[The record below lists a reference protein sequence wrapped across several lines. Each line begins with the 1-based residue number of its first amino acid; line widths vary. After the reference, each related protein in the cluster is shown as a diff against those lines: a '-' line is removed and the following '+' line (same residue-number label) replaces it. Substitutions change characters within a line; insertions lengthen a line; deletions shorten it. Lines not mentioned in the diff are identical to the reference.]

1 MELVISDEK
10 FKELIKEILIE
21 MIKEKRDL
29 FYELILEAMEEAGL
43 AKAISEGRKDNFVSE
58 DQILAILQA

>member
-1 MELVISDEK
+1 MVISDEK

-43 AKAISEGRKDNFVSE
+43 AKAISEGRKDSFVSE